1 MELFNKTVTV
11 NENPLNSTVYHTT
24 LLKWLELTKQPP
36 QKRHWKATVE
46 AIREAAANGN
56 EKEKDRL
63 KPTLPAISP
72 SAYHSEGQTRS
83 PENLEGLTGFLQ
95 ADIDLKE
102 NPHLPSAEAVKQ
114 ALTHNPVIAF
124 AALSTSG
131 QGVWALIPI
140 AYAQSAFKRQYEQ
153 LKKDFEETGITL
165 DAVNG
170 GNPQHLRL
178 YSFDAEPYINPEAKT
193 YARLAPKPKPPK
205 PQPDT
210 ANASSDIKEAAELVE
225 CRGIDITTTYEAWFG
240 IGNALANELGE
251 SGRALFHT
259 FSQFHPDYN
268 PPEAD
273 RQYNHCLKFQSSATK
288 ATLFHFMALAGL
300 YLKEYKTLSAETQGQ
315 TQAPTVPNTTAFS
328 QPDET
333 GYREPVTESDRP
345 QVYSYMAN
353 KNPKLEELA
362 NRLGLEV

>member
-11 NENPLNSTVYHTT
+11 NETPENSTVYHTT

-63 KPTLPAISP
+63 KPSLPAITP
-72 SAYHSEGQTRS
+72 AACHTEGKTRN
-83 PENLEGLTGFLQ
+83 PENLEALTGFLQ
-95 ADIDLKE
+95 ADIDIDK
-102 NPHLPSAEAVKQ
+102 NPHLPDAEAVKQ
-114 ALTHNPVIAF
+114 ALTQNPVIAF

-153 LKKDFEETGITL
+153 LKKDFEQTGITL

-193 YARLAPKPKPPK
+193 YSRLAPKPKPPQ

-210 ANASSDIKEAAELVE
+210 GNASSDIKEAAELVE
-225 CRGIDITTTYEAWFG
+225 CKGIDITSSYEAWFS

-268 PPEAD
+268 PPETD
-273 RQYNHCLKFQSSATK
+273 RQYNACLKFQSSATK
-288 ATLFHFMALAGL
+288 ATLFHFMSLAGL
-300 YLKEYKTLSAETQGQ
+300 YLKEHKTVSAETQGQ
-315 TQAPTVPNTTAFS
+315 TIPNTSAFT

-333 GYREPVTESDRP
+333 GYRQPVTESDRK
-345 QVYSYMAN
+345 QVFSYMAN
-353 KNPKLEELA
+353 KNPKLSKLA
-362 NRLGLEV
+362 NRLGLDT

>member
-1 MELFNKTVTV
+1 MELFNKTVTI
-11 NENPLNSTVYHTT
+11 NENPANNTVYHTT
-24 LLKWLELTKQPP
+24 LWKWLELTKQPP
-36 QKRHWKATVE
+36 QKRNWKATVE

-56 EKEKDRL
+56 EAEKDRL
-63 KPTLPAISP
+63 KQALPAITP
-72 SAYHSEGQTRS
+72 SASHTQGQTRS
-83 PENLEGLTGFLQ
+83 PENLEALTGFLQ

-102 NPHLPSAEAVKQ
+102 NPHLPDAEAVKQ
-114 ALTHNPVIAF
+114 ALTQNPVVAF

-140 AYAQSAFKRQYEQ
+140 AYAESAFKRQYEQ
-153 LKKDFEETGITL
+153 LKKDFEQTGINL

-170 GNPQHLRL
+170 GNAQHLRL
-178 YSFDAEPYINPEAKT
+178 YSFDPKPYINPEAKT
-193 YARLAPKPKPPK
+193 YARIAPKPKPPK
-205 PQPDT
+205 RQLDGGNP
-210 ANASSDIKEAAELVE
+210 SSDIQKAAELVE
-225 CRGIDITTTYEAWFG
+225 CKGIDITTSYEAWFS

-268 PPEAD
+268 PPATD
-273 RQYNHCLKFQSSATK
+273 RQYNACLKFQSSATK

-300 YLKEYKTLSAETQGQ
+300 YLKEYKTPSAETQGQ
-315 TQAPTVPNTTAFS
+315 TQPPTVPNTTAFS

-333 GYREPVTESDRP
+333 GYREPVTESDRT

-362 NRLGLEV
+362 NRFGLDV